1 MQTIIFSDILQPGYG
16 KNAGA
21 YRIATELRDNGFSC
35 QVVDFFTHY
44 SIEEI
49 FKIIDKF
56 VDKNTIWVGVSNTFF
71 FPFDRHVDKKNKK
84 VFGVNGID
92 LATDYASAYPFD
104 SGTMNEI
111 FKYIKSKNKNVKIV
125 IGGARTRSAQQHD
138 ALIHHVR
145 ADYYVYGFADK
156 SIVVLTKWLLDQ
168 SNPSPEF
175 HGYHKNLIDS
185 DKEYDYENFNTS
197 KIKFIKT
204 DIVDTNE
211 FLPIEI
217 ARGCIFKCK
226 FCTFSLLGKKRGD
239 YTKKKEILQQ
249 EFIYNYETF
258 GTTNY
263 MFMDE
268 TTNDSMEKVEFLHDV
283 INSLPFKINWGG
295 YSRIDLYYSN
305 PDMASVIEQTGM
317 IYTQFGIET
326 LNKKTGEAIGK
337 GMHPDKIKDL
347 LQTLNNKWN
356 NKVKMSSGFVIGLPH
371 ETKETVQELENYL
384 MSSDNPLHAWNLY
397 PLIMSEGGNN
407 MFGQNPSKYGYTF
420 PRTNIWKNEH
430 MSFLQALKMV
440 DEIRQ
445 TTENRCGIVNWN
457 NMRLQ
462 NLGLSRELVDKMT
475 IRSYIDESDEIHL
488 KLQIKKENYFK
499 SLMQ

>member
-21 YRIATELRDNGFSC
+21 YRIATELRKNGFSC

-44 SIEEI
+44 SLEEI
-49 FKIIDKF
+49 FKIIDRF
-56 VDKNTIWVGVSNTFF
+56 VDKDTLWVGLSNTFF
-71 FPFDRHVDKKNKK
+71 FPFDRSSDKKNSK
-84 VFGVNGID
+84 VFGINGID
-92 LATDYASAYPFD
+92 LASEYFSAYPFEP
-104 SGTMNEI
+104 STMKEI
-111 FKYIKSKNKNVKIV
+111 FKYIKGKNKNIQIV
-125 IGGARTRSAQQHD
+125 IGGARTALAQQHD
-138 ALIHHVR
+138 SLLHNLR

-156 SIVVLTKWLLDQ
+156 SVVVLSKWLLDK
-168 SNPSPEF
+168 SNPSPKF
-175 HGYHKNLIDS
+175 HGYQNNLIDS
-185 DKEYDYENFNTS
+185 DKEYDYENFSDS

-204 DIVDTNE
+204 DVVDRDE

-217 ARGCIFKCK
+217 ARGCVFKCK

-239 YTKKKEILQQ
+239 YTKKKETLQE

-268 TTNDSMEKVEFLHDV
+268 TTNDSMEKVEFLQEV
-283 INSLPFKINWGG
+283 IASLPFKIKWGG
-295 YSRIDLYYSN
+295 YSRIDLYHSN
-305 PDMASVIEQTGM
+305 PSMASIMAQTGM

-326 LNKKTGEAIGK
+326 LNKKTGESIGK
-337 GMHPDKIKDL
+337 GMHPSKIKDL
-347 LQTLNNKWN
+347 LQTLNATWN

-371 ETKETVQELENYL
+371 ETKDTVQALENYL
-384 MSSDNPLHAWNLY
+384 MSPDNPLHSWNLY
-397 PLIMSEGGNN
+397 PLIMSDGGNN
-407 MFGQNPSKYGYTF
+407 MFGQNPSKYGYSF
-420 PRTNIWKNEH
+420 QRNYIWKNEH
-430 MSFLQALKMV
+430 MNFLQAVKMV
-440 DEIRQ
+440 HKIRQ

-462 NLGLSRELVDKMT
+462 NLGLGRDIVDEMT
-475 IRSYIDESDEIHL
+475 IKSYVDNIADINL
-488 KLQIKKENYFK
+488 KLQIKKENYFS